1 MKITRIGIIGAM
13 DVEVSALYDSM
24 IDATE
29 TPIAGMIFRKG
40 NIGEV
45 PVVVVKSGIGKVN
58 AAICAQ
64 ILIDRFGVDHIINT
78 GVAGSLNNKIAIGD
92 VVISTDTMYHDMDA
106 TLFGYERGQ
115 VPGMDTLTFP
125 ADPEFRELIHTA
137 VVNAAHDIRVFSGRV
152 VSGDFFISSK
162 NVKDFIRKSMDG
174 MCVDMESTAIAHT
187 AYVNKVP
194 FVIVR
199 FISDNAEDES
209 GKAYDEF
216 EAEAAEHSAN
226 ILKNALLQIQNHMNR
241 E

>member
-1 MKITRIGIIGAM
+1 MKIGRIGIIGAM
-13 DVEVSALYDSM
+13 DVEIAALYDSM
-24 IDATE
+24 SDVSDTE
-29 TPIAGMIFRKG
+29 EAGMLFRKG

-64 ILIDRFGVDHIINT
+64 ILIDRFGVDRIINT
-78 GVAGSLNNKIAIGD
+78 GVAGSLNEKIAIGD
-92 VVISTDTMYHDMDA
+92 VVISTDTMYHDVDA
-106 TLFGYERGQ
+106 TIFGYERGR
-115 VPGMDTLTFP
+115 VPGMDTLAFP
-125 ADPEFRELIHTA
+125 ADPEFRELIHIA
-137 VVNAAHDIRVFSGRV
+137 VVKAAQDIRVFSGRI

-162 NVKDFIRKSMDG
+162 NVKDFIRKNMEG

-199 FISDNAEDES
+199 FISDNADDES
-209 GKAYDEF
+209 GKAYEEF

-226 ILKNALLQIQNHMNR
+226 ILKNALLQIQNQMD
-241 E
+241 